1 MEIIKK
7 WFAKYFS
14 SEQAIALLLT
24 ILLSMVAITWM
35 SDILAPLFISL
46 VIAYLLQGVINQVA
60 KKTTYTI
67 ASIAVFSMFIASCIA
82 FLIYFIP
89 TAISEVKHLTEIFP
103 EIINQTKNQLIVLST
118 QYSFLPDQQSVEELF
133 KSLDDSSA
141 SLYKVIVSETIKLL
155 PSALAFIVSL
165 ILIPLII
172 FFLNKD
178 KDQLIGMVSALYPKK
193 KEKLIIIA
201 NEINDQLGNYI
212 RGKALQML
220 IVIVLNYALFKFLHM
235 PDSFLLAFGLGLSV
249 FIPYVGATIA
259 TIPVLLVGYNTFGL
273 TQEFWVMILGF
284 SFVQGFDAN
293 VVVPLIFSEAVSI
306 HPLLIILAIVVFG
319 GLGGVMGVFFS
330 IPLASVVKALWN
342 HWPANDETKAVE

>member
-7 WFAKYFS
+7 WLAKYFS
-14 SEQAIALLLT
+14 SEQAVALCLT
-24 ILLSMVAITWM
+24 IILVMVATIWM
-35 SDILAPLFISL
+35 SHILAPLFISL

-60 KKTTYTI
+60 KKTTYFV
-67 ASIAVFSMFIASCIA
+67 ASITVFSIFITSCVA

-89 TAISEVKHLTEIFP
+89 TVISELKHVTEILP
-103 EIINQTKNQLIVLST
+103 EIINQTKTQLILLST
-118 QYSFLPDQQSVEELF
+118 QYSFLPDEQSVEELF
-133 KSLDDSSA
+133 KSADDTSV
-141 SLYKVIVSETIKLL
+141 SLYKVIVAETIKLL

-178 KDQLIGMVSALYPKK
+178 KDQLIGMVSSLYPKK
-193 KEKLIIIA
+193 KGNLITIA

-220 IVIVLNYALFKFLHM
+220 IVIILNYALFKFLHM

-273 TQEFWVMILGF
+273 TQEFWVMIAGF

-293 VVVPLIFSEAVSI
+293 VVVPLLFSEAVSI
-306 HPLLIILAIVVFG
+306 HPLLIILAIVIFG
-319 GLGGVMGVFFS
+319 GLGGVMGIFFA
-330 IPLASVVKALWN
+330 IPLASVIKALWN
-342 HWPANDETKAVE
+342 YWPMNE